1 MQMKSAQT
9 KNLIA
14 VDEFCFNN
22 NVETSFINLLEQ
34 NGMIEISIIE
44 ETKFIEADQLRE
56 LERMVRFYYELN
68 INLEGIETITH
79 LLQRI
84 DTLQQELITLKNKLS
99 FYE

>member
-1 MQMKSAQT
+1 
-9 KNLIA
+9 
-14 VDEFCFNN
+14 
-22 NVETSFINLLEQ
+22 
-34 NGMIEISIIE
+34 MIEISIIE